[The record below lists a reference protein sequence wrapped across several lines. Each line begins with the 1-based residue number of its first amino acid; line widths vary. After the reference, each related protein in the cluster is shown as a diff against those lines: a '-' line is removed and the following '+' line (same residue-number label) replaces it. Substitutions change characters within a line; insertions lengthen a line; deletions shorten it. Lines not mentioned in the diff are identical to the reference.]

1 MRFLA
6 DPVCASQPAKVESAH
21 GSPQRKFFGMG
32 SMDGMA
38 DRMAVITGAAIGLGR
53 TRAPACARHGVR
65 APLVDVD
72 EDGLAA
78 TVALAPRCHVTKNPE
93 RHGRRAPRSGRGP
106 RDRARLCGSGQF
118 LHRPAPG
125 LRDGVARR
133 PNAIVGGREP
143 AIGRL
148 PDS

>member
-1 MRFLA
+1 
-6 DPVCASQPAKVESAH
+6 
-21 GSPQRKFFGMG
+21 
-32 SMDGMA
+32 MDGMA

-93 RHGRRAPRSGRGP
+93 RHGRRALAAGEVPEI
-106 RDRARLCGSGQF
+106 AL
-118 LHRPAPG
+118 AY
-125 LRDGVARR
+125 VARGCSVIVPHQGCAR
-133 PNAIVGGREP
+133 PSRGAPMRSSAVASRRSV
-143 AIGRL
+143 ACRFVT
-148 PDS
+148 